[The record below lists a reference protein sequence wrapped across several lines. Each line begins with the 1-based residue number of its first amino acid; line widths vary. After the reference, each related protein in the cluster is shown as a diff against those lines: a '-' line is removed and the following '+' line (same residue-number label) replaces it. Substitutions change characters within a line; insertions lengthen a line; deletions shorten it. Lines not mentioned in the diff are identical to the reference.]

1 MAKKRIANYVFQPGV
16 SSSSNAYPNAYS
28 LLLANVDFIKKESS
42 AWIAQQIIIDSANNL
57 YPTAVTQLTNNKQ
70 FILDEISAWTTAQ
83 VAAATVGG
91 TFYGYTYGATE
102 IAKCKRDMG
111 YLIDALIYDIRY
123 GGNER
128 VNSVASQYYLSGVVQ
143 VINIPVEVAIQT
155 KLWNLITGFI
165 LLNIPYTPSQQ
176 SPVTS
181 TQTLTA
187 AAEAGAIVAAVA
199 SANTI
204 SNVITGGLST
214 IPTTVY
220 SAYNFPGYTYD
231 SAKCQRDVG
240 YVIGAYLHDLRYGGN
255 IRTRLMSSRYWDG
268 EVPQVDGDRKP
279 EIATHTF
286 IRDLINNV
294 IFRGDYTAK
303 CRRDIG
309 YLLDGVKYDIALGT
323 NYNQVFLGL
332 AEYNSQDFDSFVI
345 STITSAGSSV
355 ASLSAVSSDTT
366 ARTRANAFFAEVI
379 DIASNGRSHANALSF
394 PNPTTATTSRIASKD
409 KLVANREFIA
419 AEVNAWV
426 ASTYPTAN
434 HDSTKCTRDIH
445 YAIDALC
452 YDILYGGNSATYAQ
466 AKFFFY
472 AFADGSAGINATHTA
487 VTVAAYG
494 YLKTILDNIVKGQ
507 AITPTTTGANPNTLS
522 QTVAG
527 NNASSGD
534 AIILQSLVQITADV
548 INAGTQNDAN
558 SYLAGITVSYP
569 DVTWATAPLQAA
581 KTSIETNKASI
592 LSTIGY
598 TPLQNT
604 ESIITISGVLGE
616 TAATARITTLAGII
630 TSVITS
636 GLSALPAIA
645 DGVTSI
651 KIQGYYPLDKI
662 LLITNTTNNQII
674 YNFSDPS
681 LSATATFDAPH
692 NSNGYDR
699 DEDYPK
705 FLQVTDNI
713 TVLELNAD
721 TSTCSATD
729 DIQIFVEAEEQKT
742 RPYDFGTDAI
752 ERMRVAQP
760 QSMLD
765 ADFEYG
771 LQPTKWQAIG
781 VARGYPSVYEIPGT
795 DTSVLTVV
803 TDASTGTGGVGES
816 LITVTTAGAHGFSA
830 GTPITIRSL
839 ANTISGFS
847 RAEGTFIIISVPTTT
862 TFTYYATA
870 KVGTSNGQVLAT
882 TYTQLRKGA
891 FYTGASIGQPTIS
904 VYNNGATG
912 SFTTKFITLPGTD
925 QIAVASAL
933 PSLNTPISGT
943 GINSGTQVTGTVG
956 TGGLAVTA
964 NVSVPVVIG
973 DTSVTVVDAT
983 GVLEGMAADNG
994 TGTANFVGSIVG
1006 NTINFTQPFT
1016 AGKGGATQTYLN
1028 KTGTNVSPLGL
1039 GGVFSVDRVNGN
1051 YTNLTVT
1058 SQGTNYV
1065 QGTRLK
1071 ILGTALGG
1079 TTPANDLI
1087 VKISSVINLD
1097 TFASVS
1103 QSATSG
1109 SGSLAAFNILLNPN
1123 NTYSLSNIS
1132 SAGSGYAVNDTV
1144 TLPGANLGGA
1154 TPANNATVTVTTVTQ
1169 QYNGIT
1175 QSTSSGLGT
1184 SATFNVTRTGP
1195 LYSIS
1200 VATKGSGYTPGDTVT
1215 IFGGSLGGT
1224 TPANNL
1230 TITITDVDIN
1240 NGINTFNSLTG
1251 TATGTGGIYAATIA
1265 GTANFVGGLIN
1276 GVSFVSGTSISGE
1289 RSYTA
1294 LNPDVTSGSG
1304 STATFDVQTSG
1315 GIYAVTVNNPG
1326 ITYAF
1331 GDTLTIYGT
1340 QLGGTSPT
1348 NDLTLT
1354 VTSASSFGGGILSF
1368 NTAGTPASVDASF
1381 TSLASTKITPGTGAS
1396 FDITRAGGTY
1406 TSAVVNLSGISYEVN
1421 DKITFSGASFDG
1433 TNPTNNVTLTVTGVN
1448 NSDGSITTAT
1458 VTGTAVTGSTLDFY
1472 SAVSLS
1478 DLTTASIPDSTA
1490 ITTAAIAAM
1499 QITFASNHGL
1509 VPGASLLV
1517 DISSTG
1523 TNHNLAKGPF
1533 YVESV
1538 PTPTTL
1544 RYTART
1550 TGTIDTGTT
1559 VVGTVYSR
1567 PDSYFI
1573 HRPYDGGVQLG
1584 TGGPQHGAQAIRMSK
1599 KYIRYQ
1605 SGKGIMY
1612 TTGALF
1618 APSYNLQSATATGTL
1633 PGSYITFTT
1642 DDVDHGCQVGGRV
1655 RIIGVD
1661 TAGYNGDY
1669 TITDVITERQFK
1681 VQAQTTLSNVYGS
1694 ITTAAQ
1700 MSILNWHG
1708 ATVRAGTF
1716 DDQNGM
1722 FWQYD
1727 GKTLAVGRR
1736 SSTLQLSGVASI
1748 AKDTNLLTG
1757 TNTRF
1762 RDQVK
1767 AGDRIVIKGM
1777 THVVSN
1783 VQSQTQLTVTPDYR
1797 GAIGAVSAKIC
1808 LVQEIITKQSEFNL
1822 DRLDGTGPSGY
1833 NLDITKM
1840 QMIGMQWSW
1849 YGAGFIDFMLRGADG
1864 NYVFA
1869 HRIRNSNVNTEAYM
1883 RTGNMPVRYEVINE
1897 SASGKLKSSISA
1909 TSTTIPLTDASAFPS
1924 ESGVVYIDNELIQFG
1939 GKSGNTL
1946 INCVRSSPMTLFV
1959 GGAQRSFRA
1968 GTASTH
1974 EVNTGVILVSNTISP
1989 IISHWGSAFLTDGR
2003 FDDDRG
2009 YLFNYASTGIQAST
2023 TKQTAFLI
2031 RLAPSVSN
2039 AIIGDLGERELINR
2053 AQLLLKAI
2061 EVTSD
2066 SGTGGLVVEGI
2077 LNPQNYPTDPSA
2089 ISWSGLAGSSA
2100 GGQPSFAQVAP
2111 GGSVSWAGGATVTT
2125 STATT
2130 TAALTGTASVPGS
2143 SLFASAIGSNIL
2155 YVTKASWDTL
2165 GATAGFSVAASETK
2179 YPSGTTVSTVSANP
2193 DPIATTLGLI
2203 TGSATIPPNANF
2215 KTAVGSNTLY
2225 FTQASWTSLNAGIGT
2240 GIYSSDFVA
2249 GTTVTNVAGPAVAAG
2264 QSYYTITTSNN
2275 SLVSHNPVTTSL
2287 ATYYIQTSATLVTAY
2302 FSVGQTYAPYSVGD
2316 SITVTGNATI
2326 ASVNGTWTVSACT
2339 TAYVQY
2345 NTAVANA
2352 AFNGNSTGNVVNNG
2366 ALNNVTFFVTGQ
2378 AALGASTLNF
2388 TQTSWNALPIGT
2400 PVVNN
2405 TTNDTGKFAN
2415 GTQIQAISTVKTF
2428 AGVSYYTVTFNTTL
2442 LAAQAAGVPVTFSY
2456 TPYYIIVLS
2465 KTATSAVSASATV
2478 AFTPAVI
2485 ATNTSFLYFTQSSW
2499 EALAS
2504 GYGATTG
2511 TEIVDPTKF
2520 PSGTKIA
2527 SVGTLSTFGGTP
2539 YYRVNFTQSSII
2551 AITAASA
2558 ITFQFG
2564 LPPYAQPGETVFS
2577 FISAPG
2583 AIGSLDLTDL
2593 KELTNTT
2600 LGGRGTYPNGPD
2612 VLAINVYRASGTGSI
2627 PTNIIVRWGE
2637 AQA

>member
-1 MAKKRIANYVFQPGV
+1 MAKKRIGNYVFQPGV

-28 LLLANVDFIKKESS
+28 LLLANVDFIKKEAT
-42 AWIAQQIIIDSANNL
+42 AWIAEQIIIDSANNL
-57 YPTAVTQLTNNKQ
+57 YPKAVTQLTNNKQ

-102 IAKCKRDMG
+102 ISKCKRDMG

-123 GGNER
+123 GGNEQ

-155 KLWNLITGFI
+155 KLWNLITGFVM
-165 LLNIPYTPSQQ
+165 LNIPYTPSQQ

-181 TQTLTA
+181 TQSLSAVSEAGALTA
-187 AAEAGAIVAAVA
+187 AAG

-204 SNVITGGLST
+204 SNVIQGGLST

-231 SAKCQRDVG
+231 SAKCARDVG
-240 YVIGAYLHDLRYGGN
+240 YVLGAYLHDLKYGGN

-268 EVPQVDGDRKP
+268 EVPQVNGDRKP

-323 NYNQVFLGL
+323 NYNQIFLGL

-345 STITSAGSSV
+345 STITSAGTSV
-355 ASLSAVSSDTT
+355 ANLSAVSSDTT
-366 ARTRANAFFAEVI
+366 ARTRSNAFFAEVI
-379 DIASNGRSHANALSF
+379 DIASNGRNNANALTF
-394 PNPTTATTSRIASKD
+394 PNPTTATTSRIAVKD

-426 ASTYPTAN
+426 ALTYPTAN
-434 HDSTKCTRDIH
+434 HSTAKCTRDIH
-445 YAIDALC
+445 YAIDAIC
-452 YDILYGGNSATYAQ
+452 YDVLYGGNSATYAQ

-472 AFADGSAGINATHTA
+472 AFADGSAGINATHTE
-487 VTVAAYG
+487 VTVAAYN
-494 YLKTILDNIVKGQ
+494 YLKSIIDNVVKGV
-507 AITPTTTGANPNTLS
+507 AITPTTTGSKPNTLT
-522 QTVAG
+522 QLTTG
-527 NNASSGD
+527 NNATTGD
-534 AIILQSLVQITADV
+534 ATLVQSLVQITSDV
-548 INAGTQNDAN
+548 INAGTQADAI
-558 SYLAGITVSYP
+558 SYLSAITETYP

-581 KTSIETNKASI
+581 KTAIENAKSSI
-592 LSTIGY
+592 LLTIGY

-604 ESIITISGVLGE
+604 ESIVTISGVLGE
-616 TAATARITTLAGII
+616 TAATTRITTLAGIVV
-630 TSVITS
+630 SVITN
-636 GLSALPAIA
+636 GLTSLPAIA
-645 DGVTSI
+645 DGVTTI

-662 LLITNTTNNQII
+662 LLITNTTSNQII

-692 NSNGYDR
+692 NSNGNDK
-699 DEDYPK
+699 DSDFPA
-705 FLQVTDNI
+705 FLQTADYV

-721 TSTCSATD
+721 TSTCASSD
-729 DIQIFVEAEEQKT
+729 DVQIFVEAEEQKT

-752 ERMRVAQP
+752 ERMRVAAP

-781 VARGYPSVYEIPGT
+781 VSRGYPSVYEIPGS
-795 DTSVLTVV
+795 DTAVLTVV

-862 TFTYYATA
+862 SFTYYAIA
-870 KVGTSNGQVLAT
+870 KVGTTNGQVLAT

-891 FYTGASIGQPTIS
+891 FYTGASIGAPTIS
-904 VYNNGATG
+904 VYNNGAVGT
-912 SFTTKFITLPGTD
+912 FTTKFITLSGTD

-933 PSLNTPISGT
+933 PALNTPISGT
-943 GINSGTQVTGTVG
+943 GINSGTQITGTVG
-956 TGGLAVTA
+956 LAGAITA
-964 NVSVPVVIG
+964 SVNVPVVIG
-973 DTSVTVVDAT
+973 DTSITLVDAT
-983 GVLEGMAADNG
+983 GILEGMAVDNG
-994 TGTANFVGSIVG
+994 TGYANFVASIVS
-1006 NTINFTQPFT
+1006 NTVNFTQPFT
-1016 AGKGGATQTYLN
+1016 AGKGGTTQTYLN

-1039 GGVFSVDRVNGN
+1039 GGVFSVDRVSGL
-1051 YTNLTVT
+1051 YTNITVT
-1058 SQGTNYV
+1058 SQGTNYA

-1097 TFASVS
+1097 TFSSVT

-1109 SGSLAAFNILLNPN
+1109 AGSLAAFNVLLNSN
-1123 NTYSLSNIS
+1123 NTYTLSNIAS
-1132 SAGSGYAVNDTV
+1132 SGSAYAVNDTV
-1144 TLPGANLGGA
+1144 TLSGASLGGA
-1154 TPANNATVTVTTVTQ
+1154 SPANDATVTVTTVTQ
-1169 QYNGIT
+1169 QYNGISAGT
-1175 QSTSSGLGT
+1175 TSGLGT
-1184 SATFNVTRTGP
+1184 SATFNVSRTGP
-1195 LYSIS
+1195 LYTLTVS
-1200 VATKGSGYTPGDTVT
+1200 TKGSGYTPGDTVT
-1215 IFGGSLGGT
+1215 IYGAALGGT

-1230 TITITDVDIN
+1230 TITVTDVDIS
-1240 NGINTFNSLTG
+1240 NGINTFSNLTG
-1251 TATGTGGIYAATIA
+1251 TATGTGGIYAASIA

-1276 GVSFVSGTSISGE
+1276 AVSYVSGTSISGE

-1294 LNPDVTSGSG
+1294 LIPDTTSGSG

-1331 GDTLTIYGT
+1331 GDTLTILGT

-1348 NDLTLT
+1348 NDLVLT

-1368 NTAGTPASVDASF
+1368 NTAGTPSSVDASF
-1381 TSLASTKITPGTGAS
+1381 SSLTATKITPGTGAS
-1396 FDITRAGGTY
+1396 FDITRSGGSY
-1406 TSAVVNLSGISYEVN
+1406 TLAVVNLPGTSYEVN
-1421 DKITFSGASFDG
+1421 DKIALSGASFDG

-1448 NSDGSITTAT
+1448 NSDGS
-1458 VTGTAVTGSTLDFY
+1458 VTSASVAGTAVTGSSIDFY
-1472 SAVSLS
+1472 PAVSLS
-1478 DLTTASIPDSTA
+1478 DLTTANIPDSTA
-1490 ITTAAIAAM
+1490 LNTAAIASM
-1499 QITFASNHGL
+1499 QITFLSNHGL
-1509 VPGASLLV
+1509 VPGASILV

-1523 TNHNLAKGPF
+1523 TNHALAKGPF

-1538 PTPTTL
+1538 PTPLTL

-1550 TGTIDTGTT
+1550 TGTIDTGTSI
-1559 VVGTVYSR
+1559 VGTVYAR

-1618 APSYNLQSATATGTL
+1618 APSYNLQAATATGTV

-1642 DDVDHGCQVGGRV
+1642 DDVDHGLQVGGT
-1655 RIIGVD
+1655 IKISGVN
-1661 TAGYNGDY
+1661 TAGYNGTF

-1681 VQAQTTLSNVYGS
+1681 VQAQTTLDNVYGS

-1700 MSILNWHG
+1700 MSILYWHG

-1722 FWQYD
+1722 FWQYN
-1727 GKTLAVGRR
+1727 GNTLAVGRR
-1736 SSTLQLSGVASI
+1736 SSTLQLSGVAGI
-1748 AKDTNLLTG
+1748 AKDTNTLTG

-1777 THVVSN
+1777 THVVTN

-1797 GAIGAVSAKIC
+1797 GAISAVAAKIC
-1808 LVQEIITKQSEFNL
+1808 LVQDMIVPQSAFNM

-1849 YGAGFIDFMLRGADG
+1849 YGAGFIDFMLRGSDG

-1869 HRIRNSNVNTEAYM
+1869 HRMRNSNINTEAYM

-1897 SASGKLKSSISA
+1897 SASGKLKTSMTA
-1909 TSTTIPLTDASAFPS
+1909 TQNTIALVDASQFPN
-1924 ESGVVYIDNELIQFG
+1924 ESGVVYVDNELIEFG
-1939 GKSGNTL
+1939 GKSGNSL
-1946 INCVRSSPMTLFV
+1946 INCVRSSPLTSFV
-1959 GGAQRSFRA
+1959 GGAQRTFRA
-1968 GTASTH
+1968 GAASTH
-1974 EVNTGVILVSNTISP
+1974 EVNTGVILISNTITP

-2111 GGSVSWAGGATVTT
+2111 GGSVSWSGGASVTT

-2130 TAALTGTASVPGS
+2130 TAALTGNATVPNSALFGS
-2143 SLFASAIGSNIL
+2143 SIGSNVL

-2165 GATAGFSVAASETK
+2165 GASAGFSVAASETK
-2179 YPSGTTVSTVSANP
+2179 YPTGTTISTVTANP
-2193 DPIATTLGLI
+2193 DPVATTLGLI

-2215 KTAVGSNTLY
+2215 KTAAGINTIY
-2225 FTQASWTSLNAGIGT
+2225 VTQASWTSLNGAIGT
-2240 GIYSSDFVA
+2240 AVYSADFPV
-2249 GTTVTNVAGPAVAAG
+2249 GTTVSNVAGPAVAAG
-2264 QSYYTITTSNN
+2264 QSYYTLTMSAN
-2275 SLVSHNPVTTSL
+2275 SLVPHNPVTTSL
-2287 ATYYIQTSATLVTAY
+2287 ATYYAQTSGTLVTIY
-2302 FSVGQTYAPYSVGD
+2302 FTAGQTYSPYNVGD

-2326 ASVNGTWTVSACT
+2326 ASINGTWAVTACT
-2339 TAYVQY
+2339 TSYVQY
-2345 NTAVANA
+2345 NTAVSNA
-2352 AFNGNSTGNVVNNG
+2352 AYNGNSTGNVVNNG
-2366 ALNNVTFFVTGQ
+2366 VTTSVAFYVTGQ
-2378 AALGASTLNF
+2378 AAIGASTLNF

-2428 AGVSYYTVTFNTTL
+2428 AGVSYYAVTFNSTL
-2442 LAAQAAGVPVTFSY
+2442 LAAQAASVQVTFSY
-2456 TPYYIIVLS
+2456 TPYYTIVLS
-2465 KTATSAVSASATV
+2465 KTATSAITANSTV

-2499 EALAS
+2499 EALTS
-2504 GYGATTG
+2504 GYGATIG
-2511 TEIVDPTKF
+2511 TEVVDPTKF

-2527 SVGTLSTFGGTP
+2527 SVSILASFGGTS

-2551 AITAASA
+2551 AITAASS

-2612 VLAINVYRASGTGSI
+2612 VLAINIYKTSGSAI
-2627 PTNIIVRWGE
+2627 PTNVIIRWGE